1 MSGKVRK
8 PPEPKQGAPA
18 YIVTFSDMITLLLTF
33 FVLLLSLA
41 DDQKEGLF
49 SKGQNSF
56 KRAVADFGLAGL
68 MFSKNEGEQ
77 FSHPKIKYK
86 IEKGEDAEED
96 RSIDSATEVYRRILE
111 NIEKM
116 MKISP
121 SQITCSAKTIG
132 VTDIKFEKGKWDL
145 DGKDKQFLN
154 EYIGGVKESYAN
166 ELPTLYVVGLA
177 GMEEGQKQQ
186 WIVSARRS
194 QVVADYIRGLLSK
207 QEKWSIYS
215 WGTGSGG
222 KWASQTGLLS
232 KEAHIMIAVL
242 TDE

>member
-1 MSGKVRK
+1 MSKK
-8 PPEPKQGAPA
+8 KAPEPKQGAPA

-41 DDQKEGLF
+41 DDQDEGLF
-49 SKGQNSF
+49 SQGQNSF
-56 KRAVADFGLAGL
+56 RRAVADFGMAGM
-68 MFSKNEGEQ
+68 MFSKDQGDQ

-86 IEKGEDAEED
+86 IEKGEDESED
-96 RSIDSATEVYRRILE
+96 RSIDSATEVYRRILQD
-111 NIEKM
+111 IEKM

-121 SQITCSAKTIG
+121 SQITCSAKTFTI
-132 VTDIKFEKGKWDL
+132 TDIKFEDGGWEL
-145 DGKDKQFLN
+145 DSADKQFIN
-154 EYIGGVKESYAN
+154 EYVNGVGASYAN

-177 GMEEGQKQQ
+177 GEEDGEKRQ
-186 WIVSARRS
+186 WLVSARRA
-194 QVVADYIRGLLSK
+194 QAVADHILGLSSG
-207 QEKWSIYS
+207 ENKWPVYS

-222 KWASQTGLLS
+222 KWAGQTGVLS

>member
-1 MSGKVRK
+1 MSGKK
-8 PPEPKQGAPA
+8 KAPEPKQGAPA

-41 DDQKEGLF
+41 NDQKEGMF

-56 KRAVADFGLAGL
+56 RRAVASFGMSGV
-68 MFSKNEGEQ
+68 MFSKEQGEQ

-96 RSIDSATEVYRRILE
+96 RSIDSATEVYRRILQD
-111 NIEKM
+111 IEKM

-121 SQITCSAKTIG
+121 SQITCSAKTFS
-132 VTDIKFEKGKWDL
+132 VTDIKFERGKWNL
-145 DGKDKQFLN
+145 SSKDKQFLN
-154 EYIGGVKESYAN
+154 EYISGIGASYAK

-177 GMEEGQKQQ
+177 GTEDSEREK
-186 WIVSARRS
+186 WTVSARRA
-194 QVVADYIRGLLSK
+194 QAVADHIRGLSSG
-207 QEKWSIYS
+207 QNNWPVYS

-222 KWASQTGLLS
+222 RWASQTGLLS